1 MVGADDAEEET
12 ENTGGGVG
20 DLFFR
25 PCTRRLRGGSWLFLV
40 NEEAAEEYE
49 VRVVDEVELEVS
61 EQSFCEKDDLVGP
74 VVLIGLCKSLTRVVC
89 FV

>member
-25 PCTRRLRGGSWLFLV
+25 PCTRRLRGGRGFFFV
-40 NEEAAEEYE
+40 NEEFAEE
-49 VRVVDEVELEVS
+49 
-61 EQSFCEKDDLVGP
+61 
-74 VVLIGLCKSLTRVVC
+74 
-89 FV
+89 